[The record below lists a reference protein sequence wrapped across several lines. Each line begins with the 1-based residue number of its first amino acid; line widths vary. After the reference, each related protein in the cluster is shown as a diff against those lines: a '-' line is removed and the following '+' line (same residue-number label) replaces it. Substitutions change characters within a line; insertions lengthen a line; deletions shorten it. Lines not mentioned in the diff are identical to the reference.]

1 MYYHPLHHFNGC
13 LLYQHHRNATPGYT
27 DTTAVL
33 QVFIATFSVAAL
45 LSVGFQW
52 YIDEGNNL
60 RLRASLPILR
70 QSIWVRQDY
79 VIMLIYVI
87 TGTTMKLRSRIP
99 FKKTNQTKV
108 VLSSTVANHLWAVY
122 CAVGQ

>member
-1 MYYHPLHHFNGC
+1 MDVYFISITEMQRLVIQIRLQSCKC
-13 LLYQHHRNATPGYT
+13 LL
-27 DTTAVL
+27 
-33 QVFIATFSVAAL
+33 ATFSVAAL
-45 LSVGFQW
+45 LSVCFQW

-60 RLRASLPILR
+60 RLPAFLPILR

-87 TGTTMKLRSRIP
+87 TGTTMKLRSRIT

-122 CAVGQ
+122 SAVGQ